1 VEEVLVGA
9 DLFLLPS
16 ESESFGLAA
25 LEAMSCEVPVIASQA
40 GGLPEVVVDGETGYL
55 CPVGDVEG
63 MAEAALRLLGDEEL
77 RRKMGEAARRRAVE
91 VFSQDAV
98 VRRYRAIYQRV
109 TGLP

>member
-1 VEEVLVGA
+1 VLVGA

-25 LEAMSCEVPVIASQA
+25 LEAMSCEVPVITTDA
-40 GGLPEVVVDGETGYL
+40 GGLPEVVVNGETGFL

-63 MAEAALRLLGDEEL
+63 MAAAALRLLSDEDL
-77 RRKMGEAARRRAVE
+77 RRRFGEAGRRRAVE
-91 VFSQDAV
+91 EFSQDAI